1 MQFAEARI
9 ACARA
14 YRMAVLSELRYPT
27 TRIAKLLS
35 GLFAI
40 ALFLFVS
47 VAAVS
52 GFLLYQML
60 RSTRVTSN
68 VDLNVMMGHPV
79 AFSFPTANGG
89 RAMAGSIRDCA
100 GLRPSWCVTGFARND
115 RMS

>member
-14 YRMAVLSELRYPT
+14 YRMAFLSELRYPT

-35 GLFAI
+35 GLFAM

-47 VAAVS
+47 IAAVS
-52 GFLLYQML
+52 GFLLYQVL
-60 RSTRVTSN
+60 RTSHAAAAST

-79 AFSFPTANGG
+79 DFSFSVPGEG
-89 RAMAGSIRDCA
+89 MRD
-100 GLRPSWCVTGFARND
+100 GWFYP
-115 RMS
+115 